1 MTLATGTYA
10 AFQSSCVVGG
20 NTAKTVRDFAQMHD
34 ETIMLGILFEYY
46 LETDIFLRISSPFIE
61 NVSSLCQRRMES
73 HLNSLPWLLNIPT
86 TMYLRVVLARKLK
99 PLVANFEN
107 FT

>member
-46 LETDIFLRISSPFIE
+46 TIWKLRCIDFIE
-61 NVSSLCQRRMES
+61 NVVCVSVE
-73 HLNSLPWLLNIPT
+73 
-86 TMYLRVVLARKLK
+86 
-99 PLVANFEN
+99 
-107 FT
+107 